1 MTCGITEADVDSV
14 YLLQLRRLKSTTL
27 SGSDTNDWTTLALIE
42 PVKSSSPTLHPDVTA
57 STKDYVAG
65 GSYDSNNPGNTVLTL
80 SMNIQ
85 KLVCDDAR
93 YYRCELSYKS
103 SITESATDV
112 NKNGSFT
119 AYGKFYLM

>member
-1 MTCGITEADVDSV
+1 MVI
-14 YLLQLRRLKSTTL
+14 RRLIYTSL
-27 SGSDTNDWTTLALIE
+27 SGSDANAWTTLALIE
-42 PVKSSSPTLHPDVTA
+42 PGTIDSPSLHPDITA

-65 GSYDSNNPGNTVLTL
+65 GSWDSNNPGNTVLTL

-103 SITESATDV
+103 SITAASTDV
-112 NKNGSFT
+112 NKNGTFT
-119 AYGKFYLM
+119 PYGEFYLI